1 MSDRGTIQKGNLCDT
16 NNTDTVIPEIVRK
29 NEPIIL
35 ESLLHG
41 GLFDEELVVGSA
53 VEGLAVGSAVE
64 GLVVVPKRSSLLQ
77 MFCNIHRIIKSATC

>member
-53 VEGLAVGSAVE
+53 VEGL
-64 GLVVVPKRSSLLQ
+64 VVVPKRSSLLQ